1 VNVAGKIVTAILM
14 ACTVVQQT
22 PAALRYEECSPLR
35 VASLG
40 WYRYSSAFSCRLI
53 WLSLSLVCSYHSLTQ
68 LLLSRSLSIKQP
80 TGGNQDTA
88 SQTTAYS
95 AKPRSTTQF
104 TLAMCVQRVRT
115 CPNCDVNDPRTAQK
129 IGKIEQCV
137 AAQKAKVPQC
147 QNVANKTLSREL
159 CTRHAGEDR
168 RFKESI
174 TPEYIRRTDNK
185 VPQDKM
191 FYAPA
196 PLPAATAYP
205 YAAPG
210 SSRGYPTYVP
220 EPPVQR
226 YDGPPMVDA
235 RTGNPG
241 RL

>member
-1 VNVAGKIVTAILM
+1 
-14 ACTVVQQT
+14 
-22 PAALRYEECSPLR
+22 
-35 VASLG
+35 
-40 WYRYSSAFSCRLI
+40 
-53 WLSLSLVCSYHSLTQ
+53 
-68 LLLSRSLSIKQP
+68 
-80 TGGNQDTA
+80 
-88 SQTTAYS
+88 
-95 AKPRSTTQF
+95 
-104 TLAMCVQRVRT
+104 MCVQRVRT
-115 CPNCDVNDPRTAQK
+115 CPHCDVNDPRTAQK

-185 VPQDKM
+185 VPQDNL

-205 YAAPG
+205 YAALG

-235 RTGNPG
+235 RTGNPVACDRFGYPTQPARPAPGATQPAFPEMLRQGDQGQG
-241 RL
+241 RRGGSSSRSGTPKAGAREQGGCDDAFMWQLGR